1 MILRVINSVK
11 KSKEITKIII
21 ATSKNKSDD
30 NLVNFLKKNNSI
42 VFRGELSN
50 VAKRLHDAATKYKAK
65 NFVRISGDSP
75 IIDFKII
82 DKAVRL
88 FKKNSKFDIITNVFP
103 RTFSSGQ
110 SVEVIKT
117 KILNEN
123 LLNMTPLEKE
133 HVSKYFY
140 NNNREFLIK
149 NFKKNSLKKNEK
161 HSVDNKN
168 DIKIIMKIL
177 NKWLE
182 LV

>member
-30 NLVNFLKKNNSI
+30 DLVNLLEKSNTI

-50 VAKRLHDAATKYKAK
+50 VAKRLHDAAVKYKAK
-65 NFVRISGDSP
+65 NFIRISGDSP

-82 DKAVRL
+82 DKAIKL
-88 FKKNSKFDIITNVFP
+88 SKKNTKLDIITNVFP
-103 RTFSSGQ
+103 RTFPSGQ

-117 KILNEN
+117 KILEEN

-133 HVSKYFY
+133 HVTKYFY
-140 NNNREFLIK
+140 SNSKDFLIK
-149 NFKKNSLKKNEK
+149 NFKQNNINKNEK
-161 HSVDNKN
+161 HSVDSKK

-177 NKWLE
+177 NK
-182 LV
+182 